1 MDVMHERF
9 WPMLHEIRQYARTT
23 GLRVVARCLIKER
36 IIGFETDCS
45 EFKAEH
51 RFWGI
56 SITNVKRTA
65 KQFDIFLDGERVQHP
80 QQEEILG
87 RYLELWP
94 EIEGRNIIAEA
105 LTTGK
110 HPSPPQQRV
119 AA

>member
-1 MDVMHERF
+1 MNVMHERL

-23 GLRVVARCLIKER
+23 GLRIVSRSPSVER
-36 IIGFETDCS
+36 LIGFETDCS
-45 EFKAEH
+45 EFKAEY
-51 RFWGI
+51 RFWYI
-56 SITNVKRTA
+56 SLTNYKRTR
-65 KQFDIFLDGERVQHP
+65 KEFDIFLDGERVLHP

-94 EIEGRNIIAEA
+94 EIEGRDIIAEA

-110 HPSPPQQRV
+110 HPSPPKQRV